1 MLPWSVWA
9 GLLLILLSNY
19 LHKHLPPLQPRHIPV
34 YRLLQLSRSMQA
46 LLKETGTLVS
56 IKALA
61 SGGAPG
67 SACAF
72 M

>member
-19 LHKHLPPLQPRHIPV
+19 LQKHLPPLQPRHIPV

-46 LLKETGTLVS
+46 LLKETGTLVH

-67 SACAF
+67 SARAF